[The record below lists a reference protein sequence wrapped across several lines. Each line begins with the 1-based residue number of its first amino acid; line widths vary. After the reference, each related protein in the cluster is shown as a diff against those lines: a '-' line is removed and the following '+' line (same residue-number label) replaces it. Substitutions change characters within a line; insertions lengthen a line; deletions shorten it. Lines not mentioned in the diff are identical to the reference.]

1 MMRPSRLSTFAAL
14 RHRDYRL
21 FWTGAVVSLVG
32 TWMQSTAQS
41 YLVWELTRSP
51 LSTALTT
58 LFFSLPSTVL
68 SLVGGAIADRM
79 DRRRLVFGTQSLFT
93 VQAAILTALAFA
105 GRIQVWH
112 IYLLALFSGTVM
124 AVDAPARQSLV
135 PSLVEREDLTNA
147 IALNSTA
154 FNGARV
160 FGPPL
165 AGLVYAVAGP
175 AWCFLLNTVSFLGIL
190 YPLAIIRP
198 RPLERGPQQKVWHQV
213 REGLTYS
220 RRHAVILALLLMVAL
235 VGTFAF
241 AYVVLMP
248 VVASRVLGGGAREN
262 GFLIGSAGV
271 GATIGA
277 LAVATL
283 GNPRRPG
290 KIITGFG
297 LAGAVALV
305 AFSLSRQLLLS
316 MVLTAATAGA
326 IIAFLSTC
334 NSTIQAF
341 TPDALRGRIMSLYT
355 LALIGSGPLNALL
368 AGALAN
374 ALGAPMAIAIS
385 GALMAVSVA
394 LIASRYRV
402 LLDLDTTETVA
413 EHALQ
418 TGSGAV
424 LEPAGRGR

>member
-1 MMRPSRLSTFAAL
+1 MSALSRLSTFAAL

-32 TWMQSTAQS
+32 TWMQATAQS

-51 LSTALTT
+51 LATTLTT

-79 DRRRLVFGTQSLFT
+79 DRRRLVFATQTMFT
-93 VQAAILTALAFA
+93 VQAAIMTALAFA
-105 GRIQVWH
+105 GQIQVWH

-124 AVDAPARQSLV
+124 AVDAPARQSMV
-135 PSLVEREDLTNA
+135 PSMVDRDDLSNA

-160 FGPPL
+160 IGPPL
-165 AGLVYAVAGP
+165 AGLVYAAAGP
-175 AWCFLLNTVSFLGIL
+175 AWCFLLNTVSFLAIL

-198 RPLERGPQQKVWHQV
+198 RPMELGPRRAVWHQV
-213 REGLTYS
+213 REGLNYS
-220 RRHAVILALLLMVAL
+220 RRHALILALLLMVAL

-241 AYVVLMP
+241 TYVVLMP
-248 VVASRVLGGGAREN
+248 VIASRVLGGGPREN

-271 GATIGA
+271 GATLGA
-277 LAVATL
+277 LTVATI

-290 KIITGFG
+290 KVIAGFG
-297 LAGAVALV
+297 LAGALGLV
-305 AFSLSRQLLLS
+305 AFSLSRDLLLT
-316 MVLTAATAGA
+316 MVLTACTAGA
-326 IIAFLSTC
+326 IMAFLATC
-334 NSTIQAF
+334 NSTIQAY
-341 TPDALRGRIMSLYT
+341 TPDPLRGRIMSLYT

-374 ALGAPMAIAIS
+374 RLGAPLAIAIS
-385 GALMAVSVA
+385 GSLMAVSVV
-394 LIASRYRV
+394 LIASRYRA
-402 LLDLDTTETVA
+402 LFDLDTTKPVPPWEPA
-413 EHALQ
+413 
-418 TGSGAV
+418 
-424 LEPAGRGR
+424 LEPVGTSR